1 MTATSGHHFHIESL
15 EAFTSELAAAGF
27 TEVFD
32 YPYSVWR
39 GEIHPDFAAL
49 TDADYMD
56 IVIWPGWPFCSPA
69 LFVQG
74 LNTNHYTRDGFV
86 CMWQDNDNSLEWTT
100 LDGFYSRIAEWC
112 RHAMQG
118 WQNDNLA
125 ADAYLNFQ
133 GEAGVVATFDFAE
146 LRTTPGAW
154 GECRGIIARYNPA
167 GKIYVDLQP
176 GSRSA
181 NCLRVLWLNVGTL
194 KGPPPRSLSEVPSHL
209 SRNQRKGLQRAL
221 EERIKRDPWVP
232 SGGCDII
239 LFCWEL
245 DGRPNLLVMACAG
258 TGDDTEAGAMISGP
272 NDEQNLILRAGPDA
286 PLLQIRRATVFGA
299 GALGGYTA
307 TAIAQSGLGCL
318 DLVDRDLLLPG
329 NVARHIAG
337 HQYVGQPKAAAV
349 QSVVNEHA
357 PWTKVSAYLEMP
369 FTPGEILRHIENADI
384 VIDATGNAAFT
395 YALAMKAAAEGK
407 PLVSGA
413 LYRGG
418 AIARVQRQA
427 LDGDTPIHQREES
440 DKYPLIPPGSET
452 EDLATPDTGCS
463 APVNNAPPAAVMAC
477 ASRIT
482 QVAVDALTMRF
493 DYGDEIIDVYRPLDT
508 PPFDRIGPVR
518 RKRKRDKVA
527 VSC

>member
-1 MTATSGHHFHIESL
+1 MTATSGHHFHTESL

-39 GEIHPDFAAL
+39 GEIHPAFAVL
-49 TDADYMD
+49 TDVDYMD
-56 IVIWPGWPFCSPA
+56 IVIRPGWPFCSPA

-74 LNTNHYTRDGFV
+74 LNTNHYTRGGFV

-133 GEAGVVATFDFAE
+133 RKVGKVATFDFAA
-146 LRTTPGAW
+146 LRTAPGAW
-154 GECRGIIARYNPA
+154 GECRGIIAP
-167 GKIYVDLQP
+167 GKSYVDLQP
-176 GSRSA
+176 GPRSG

-245 DGRPNLLVMACAG
+245 NGRPNLLIMACAG
-258 TGDDTEAGAMISGP
+258 TGNNTEARAMLPGP

-286 PLLQIRRATVFGA
+286 TLLQTRRATVFGA

-307 TAIAQSGLGCL
+307 AAIAQSGLGCL
-318 DLVDRDLLLPG
+318 DIPLTAIYYCPEMSPG
-329 NVARHIAG
+329 
-337 HQYVGQPKAAAV
+337 
-349 QSVVNEHA
+349 
-357 PWTKVSAYLEMP
+357 T
-369 FTPGEILRHIENADI
+369 
-384 VIDATGNAAFT
+384 
-395 YALAMKAAAEGK
+395 
-407 PLVSGA
+407 
-413 LYRGG
+413 
-418 AIARVQRQA
+418 
-427 LDGDTPIHQREES
+427 
-440 DKYPLIPPGSET
+440 
-452 EDLATPDTGCS
+452 
-463 APVNNAPPAAVMAC
+463 
-477 ASRIT
+477 
-482 QVAVDALTMRF
+482 
-493 DYGDEIIDVYRPLDT
+493 
-508 PPFDRIGPVR
+508 
-518 RKRKRDKVA
+518 
-527 VSC
+527 